1 MFSTVDDKEELNLMK
16 WKNRLGYLMTVVSI
30 SSVLFM
36 TTGCSH
42 RAVHGMS
49 EKSKAQGSGQLI
61 SDPGAFSSS
70 DSAMLMDDGLSL
82 ADGSGSDLADE
93 TQSGKGLLEQESL
106 FGEDGLVQEL
116 TPGESAQDYWDQRKQ
131 AELMTAQ
138 TGLRDIFFEFDSSHL
153 TNQAKLTL
161 TSNAEWLKS
170 HPDARVTI
178 EGHCDER
185 GTRAYNYVLG
195 EKRAIRTSNYLA
207 SLGVAPQQ
215 LQVMSYGKDNPLCKG
230 SGDPC
235 YLQNRRAH
243 LVLNTV
249 DLASAFQ
256 EDNEAQSFY
265 DR

>member
-1 MFSTVDDKEELNLMK
+1 MFSIVYDKEGQFLMK
-16 WKNRLGYLMTVVSI
+16 WKNQLGYLMTVVSI

-36 TTGCSH
+36 TTSCSH

-49 EKSKAQGSGQLI
+49 EKGQAQRSGQQI
-61 SDPGAFSSS
+61 SDPGSFSSS

-82 ADGSGSDLADE
+82 PNGRGSDLADE

-116 TPGESAQDYWDQRKQ
+116 PPSESAQDYWDQRKQ
-131 AELMTAQ
+131 AELRTAQ
-138 TGLRDIFFEFDSSHL
+138 AGLRDIFFEFDSSHL

-170 HPDARVTI
+170 HPDASVTI

-207 SLGVAPQQ
+207 SLGVSPNQ

-230 SGDPC
+230 AGDPC

-243 LVLNTV
+243 LVLSAV

-256 EDNEAQSFY
+256 EENDEQSLF

>member
-1 MFSTVDDKEELNLMK
+1 
-16 WKNRLGYLMTVVSI
+16 
-30 SSVLFM
+30 
-36 TTGCSH
+36 
-42 RAVHGMS
+42 MS
-49 EKSKAQGSGQLI
+49 EKGKAQRTGQHI
-61 SDPGAFSSS
+61 SDPGTFSSS
-70 DSAMLMDDGLSL
+70 DSGMLMDDGLTLPNGGGSDW
-82 ADGSGSDLADE
+82 ADG

-106 FGEDGLVQEL
+106 FGEDGLVKEL
-116 TPGESAQDYWDQRKQ
+116 SPAESAQEYWDQRKQ

-138 TGLRDIFFEFDSSHL
+138 TGLRDIFFEFDSWHL

-170 HPDARVTI
+170 HPNARVTI

-207 SLGVAPQQ
+207 SLGVSPEQ
-215 LQVMSYGKDNPLCKG
+215 LQIMSYGKDNPLCKG
-230 SGDPC
+230 TGDPC

-249 DLASAFQ
+249 DIASAFQ
-256 EDNEAQSFY
+256 DENDEPNLLRPGIFTKSSMTRY
-265 DR
+265 DPKNRG